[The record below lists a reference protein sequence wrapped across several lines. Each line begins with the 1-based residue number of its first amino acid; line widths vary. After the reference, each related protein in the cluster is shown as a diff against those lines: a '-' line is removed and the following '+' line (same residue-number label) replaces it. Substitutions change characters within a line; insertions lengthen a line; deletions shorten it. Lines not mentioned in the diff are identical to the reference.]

1 MALMIPLSP
10 FAPEKFPTL
19 PALAGVRLAATGCGL
34 RYQGRSD
41 LTLISLADG
50 TTVSG
55 VLTRSQT
62 ASAPVEWCR
71 RHLPSGAAQAVVI
84 NAGNANAFTGRA
96 GVEAVEKTAT
106 TAAQVCGIDPSA
118 VLIASTGVIGTPL
131 DSHKIV
137 EALPGLGTDLG
148 SSSAHWEQAARAI
161 MTTDTFPK
169 GATRQARIGTTTV
182 TINGIAKGSGMIAP
196 DMATMLAFIF
206 TDAAIP
212 APILNQVL
220 KPSCERSFNAI
231 SVDGDTSTSD
241 TVLLFAT
248 GCGAAHRPVDQ
259 PHLLDDF
266 SEKLYDLMRDLAI
279 QIVRDGE
286 GISKFVTIDITGAAS
301 WQAARRI
308 GLSVASSPL
317 VKTAIAGEDP
327 NWGRLVM
334 AVGKAGERADRD
346 RLEIAIGGFPVASH
360 GAAVA
365 DYDESLVAAYMKG
378 REISIAIDVGVGS
391 AAARV
396 WTCDLSHGYI
406 DINADYRS

>member
-1 MALMIPLSP
+1 MTVLSP
-10 FAPEKFPTL
+10 FAPENFPVL
-19 PALAGVRLAATGCGL
+19 PALAGVRLASTGCGL

-41 LTLISLADG
+41 LTLIALADG
-50 TTVSG
+50 TTASG
-55 VLTRSQT
+55 VLTRSKT

-71 RHLPSGAAQAVVI
+71 RHLPAGMAQAVVI

-96 GVEAVEKTAT
+96 GVEAVEKTAVC
-106 TAAQVCGIDPSA
+106 AAEICGIDPDA
-118 VLIASTGVIGTPL
+118 VLVASTGVIGTPL
-131 DSHKIV
+131 DSAKIV
-137 EALPGLGTDLG
+137 EALPGLGAALDV
-148 SSSAHWEQAARAI
+148 SPAHWEQAARAI

-169 GATRQARIGTTTV
+169 GATRQAHIGTTPV

-206 TDAAIP
+206 TDAAVP
-212 APILNQVL
+212 APVLNQLL
-220 KPSCERSFNAI
+220 KKSCDQSFNSI

-248 GCGAAHRPVDQ
+248 GRGAEHPPVDQ
-259 PHLLDDF
+259 PHILDDF
-266 SEKLYDLMRDLAI
+266 ARKLDDVTRDLAL

-286 GISKFVTIDITGAAS
+286 GISKFVTIDITGATS

-308 GLSVASSPL
+308 GLSVANSPL

-346 RLEIAIGGFPVASH
+346 RLDIEIGGFSVARH
-360 GAAVA
+360 GAAAA

-378 REISIAIDVGVGS
+378 REISITIDVGVGS